1 MRWSKSLPIPAV
13 GQFGAFKDIA
23 NFQLLY
29 KRYKKLILT
38 LEYKGLKL
46 VYFS

>member
-23 NFQLLY
+23 NFNY
-29 KRYKKLILT
+29 YTKDIKN
-38 LEYKGLKL
+38 
-46 VYFS
+46 